1 MKFQEWTPLYVY
13 TPDGTK
19 LKKRG
24 AKWMVGSKT
33 TLHLLLFGTV
43 LGGDYLLV
51 INILF
56 G

>member
-1 MKFQEWTPLYVY
+1 
-13 TPDGTK
+13 
-19 LKKRG
+19 
-24 AKWMVGSKT
+24 MVGSKT